1 MKYLLNI
8 LFALI
13 AFSVTA
19 QDKWDLR
26 RCVDYAVKNNISV
39 KQTDVQ
45 ARMNALQLKQQQ
57 LNQYPSVSFNT
68 SLGPAF
74 GRSVD
79 PTTYSYTTTTILS
92 QNYSL
97 QGSITLYN
105 WGRMKH
111 TIESQDLTTKS
122 SYIDIEKMASDIS
135 LNVANAYLTVLSSK
149 EQITVNEVQVQ
160 QSIQQLDVVR
170 KQYSAGSVPE
180 LNVDQ
185 AEAKLAS
192 DSSNLISAQSTYDVN
207 LLSLK
212 ALLNLDMAASF
223 EVDVP
228 DVAKIPIESF
238 GNLQPDIVYQIALSS
253 QPQQKSFKLK
263 IKSAEENIKAN
274 KAALYPTIG
283 AGYSIGSNF
292 ANYLKAV
299 DPNSF
304 TFTGN
309 SKTSNFVTIGSNN
322 YDVLTPSYTYSY
334 KSLAFKDWF
343 SGYGTQLSNNF
354 TQNIYVGISIPIFTN
369 GQRKI
374 SYENAKLNL
383 ENVKLQSDQADVTL
397 KQNIYTA
404 YSNAVGSFEKL
415 NASKRNVESAQK
427 AYDAAVKRYDIGLL
441 GLLDLITTQ
450 NNLTTAKLNVIVN
463 EYDYIFKMKLLE
475 FYKGMG
481 IEL

>member
-8 LFALI
+8 LFALT

-26 RCVDYAVKNNISV
+26 RCVDYAIKNNISV
-39 KQTDVQ
+39 KQNDVQ
-45 ARMNALQLKQQQ
+45 ARISALQLKQQQ
-57 LNQYPSVSFNT
+57 LNQYPSVAFNT
-68 SLGPAF
+68 SVSPQF

-79 PTTYSYTTTTILS
+79 PTTYSYTTNTILS
-92 QNYSL
+92 QSYNL
-97 QGSITLYN
+97 QGSLTLYN

-111 TIESQDLTTKS
+111 TIESQKLSTQS
-122 SYIDIEKMASDIS
+122 AYVDIEKIANDIS

-149 EQITVNEVQVQ
+149 EQIEVNEVQVQ
-160 QSIQQLDVVR
+160 QSVQQLDIVH
-170 KQYSAGSVPE
+170 KQFAAGSVPE

-185 AEAKLAS
+185 SEAKLAS
-192 DSSNLISAQSTYDVN
+192 DSSNLISAQSAYDIN

-212 ALLNLDMAASF
+212 ALLNLDMAAPF

-238 GNLQPDIVYQIALSS
+238 GNLQPDIVYQVALSS
-253 QPQQKSFKLK
+253 QPQQKSFQLK
-263 IKSAEENIKAN
+263 IKSAEENIKTN

-283 AGYSIGSNF
+283 AGYGLSSNF
-292 ANYLKAV
+292 ANYLKGK
-299 DPNSF
+299 SF
-304 TFTGN
+304 G
-309 SKTSNFVTIGSNN
+309 K
-322 YDVLTPSYTYSY
+322 
-334 KSLAFKDWF
+334 WF
-343 SGYGTQLSNNF
+343 EGYGSQINDNF
-354 TQNIYVGISIPIFTN
+354 TQNFYLGLSIPIFSN
-369 GQRKI
+369 GQHKI

-383 ENVKLQSDQADVTL
+383 EDIKLQSDQADVTL

-427 AYDAAVKRYDIGLL
+427 AYDAAFKRYDIGLL
-441 GLLDLITTQ
+441 GILDLITTQ
-450 NNLTTAKLNVIVN
+450 NSLTTAKLNVITD

-481 IEL
+481 IKL